1 MYQFPENITDRR
13 LAEEVLSGR
22 RCVALYGRYPFGD
35 SYVDELLDAGV
46 HVTALFDS
54 SYSHTCP
61 PSSLRGIPVRPPE
74 KLDEYQGILV
84 ICGNGHYFELEAYA
98 KKCGISEILPYYFLY
113 SGRTFIMEAYRRIYQ
128 IGNVARTHFIHREYP
143 ETVFINSLE
152 LAITHRCTLNCEKC
166 ANMISYFEHPA
177 DADLES
183 MKDAVCKILEANV
196 YISELRI
203 LGGEPL
209 LNRELVQYLDL
220 ITQFDNVGL
229 ISIMT
234 NGTILP
240 PPELIRCLRDQRVYV
255 TISNYGSLSKN
266 LSNITDMFDAE
277 HILYRVYEMDG
288 WRDCNTIEYEEM
300 DSAALERKYCNCS
313 VNNCYTL
320 HNGRLYRCP
329 YNAGVSILQAVP
341 EEVLDY
347 LRIDTLEPE
356 QVEEAM
362 QSFMQVR
369 SSQICKFCKG
379 RPKAVVD
386 IEAAKQARRK
396 HPYRKYN
403 YDNKER

>member
-13 LAEEVLSGR
+13 LAEDVLSGCR
-22 RCVALYGRYPFGD
+22 SVALYGRYPFGE
-35 SYVDELLDAGV
+35 SYVDELLNAGV
-46 HVTALFDS
+46 RITALFDT
-54 SYSHTCP
+54 SYSHACP
-61 PSSLRGIPVRPPE
+61 PGSLCGIPVSAPE
-74 KLDEYQGILV
+74 KLEEYRGILV

-98 KKCGISEILPYYFLY
+98 KTCGISEFLPYYFLY
-113 SGRTFIMEAYRRIYQ
+113 SGCAFTMEAYRRIYQ

-177 DADLES
+177 DTDFES
-183 MKDAVCKILEANV
+183 MKNAVCKLLGADT

-209 LNRELVQYLDL
+209 LNRDLARYLDL
-220 ITQFDNVGL
+220 VLQFENVGL

-240 PPELIRCLRDQRVYV
+240 SQELIQRLRDQRVYV
-255 TISNYGSLSKN
+255 TVSNYGVLSKN
-266 LSNITDMFDAE
+266 LSAMTEMFEAE
-277 HILYRVYEMDG
+277 HILYRVYDMDG
-288 WRDCNTIEYEEM
+288 WRDCNTIEYVETDPAE
-300 DSAALERKYCNCS
+300 LERKYRNCS

-341 EEVLDY
+341 EEVLDF
-347 LRIDTLEPE
+347 LRVDTLKPE
-356 QVEEAM
+356 QVEEAL
-362 QSFMQVR
+362 QAFMRVK

-386 IEAAKQARRK
+386 IEAAKQARGK
-396 HPYRKYN
+396 HPYRKYI
-403 YDNKER
+403 YNKER

>member
-22 RCVALYGRYPFGD
+22 RCVALYGRYPFGE
-35 SYVDELLDAGV
+35 SYVDELIDAGV
-46 HVTALFDS
+46 RITALFDS
-54 SYSHTCP
+54 SYFDAHP
-61 PSSLRGIPVRPPE
+61 PRSLHGIPVSAPE
-74 KLDEYQGILV
+74 KLEEYRGILV
-84 ICGNGHYFELEAYA
+84 ICGNGYYFELEEAA
-98 KKCGISEILPYYFLY
+98 KRRGVTLFLPYYFLY
-113 SGRTFIMEAYRRIYQ
+113 SGRTFTMAEYQRVYQ
-128 IGNVARTHFIHREYP
+128 IGNVARTHFIRREYP

-177 DADLES
+177 DADFES
-183 MKDAVCKILEANV
+183 MKDAVCKILEADI

-209 LNRELVQYLDL
+209 LNQELVKYLDL
-220 ITQFDNVGL
+220 ISQFDNVGL

-240 PPELIRCLRDQRVYV
+240 SPELIRRLRDRRVYV
-255 TISNYGSLSKN
+255 TISNYGALSKN
-266 LSNITDMFDAE
+266 LSAITDMFDAE

-288 WRDCNTIEYEEM
+288 WRDCNSIEYVEM
-300 DSAALERKYCNCS
+300 DLAALERKYRNCS

-341 EEVLDY
+341 EEMLDF
-347 LRIDTLEPE
+347 LRIDSLESE
-356 QVEEAM
+356 QVGEAM
-362 QSFMQVR
+362 QAFMQVT

-379 RPKAVVD
+379 RPKGVVD
-386 IEAAKQARRK
+386 IEAAKQARGK
-396 HPYRKYN
+396 HPYKKYG
-403 YDNKER
+403 YNKER